1 MIFSIFVINK
11 SQIKHERKIDM
22 KNRILS
28 IILVMAMVLSMTAS
42 LGVSAAEIE
51 TAGGASAKEAVK
63 VDLNTKYVVDVD
75 ATLVADYFSFSADD
89 DGFYEVIGIA
99 NKDLYKI
106 EILSAAERVLASG
119 TFYRDENV
127 LGEKLQGGEEYL
139 IRITYNGY
147 GKPEE
152 NDRYFFEINYK
163 RDDIGDKIEEAKELS
178 LGRKID
184 TELEGADDVDW
195 FTYTND
201 SSESKTVTIAFAN
214 NTGSGKWYYFCN
226 ESEDE
231 IEIVGYNGW
240 ENTKGY
246 TREVD
251 ITLESGQQ
259 VFLKIWFEHENRYVI
274 GDNEYYVKVTE
285 KQCEHKKT
293 SRNNK
298 VTEYEEIRGDE
309 NYHYIIKYYDEICDE
324 CKEVVK
330 KRVQES
336 KYTERH
342 NFSGSYCTSC
352 DYEKAEEPVK
362 DESTYTPPTTTS
374 TTPSY
379 SEDSLD
385 NNNDYSDI
393 FEDVRFTDGAQININ
408 YKIDVIVLINLGIL
422 AGYPDGSIRPK
433 NTLTRAEA
441 AKLIYILNVGE
452 DDNGTG
458 YANAN
463 YFNDVDANAKWAKG
477 YINYCYQ
484 KGIVSGIGKGK
495 FDPNGKLKYAEFAK
509 MLAVSLGCNADKEGF
524 KGSNWMANV
533 VARSIDAGLFDGWAG
548 DPSGAASR
556 EVICKFIVN
565 ALRAPVYRYDDQG
578 NGSQI
583 ADWWTG
589 EYNITLGEELG
600 IISDTEIWEEYD
612 RLTD

>member
-1 MIFSIFVINK
+1 MMVSMVPFS
-11 SQIKHERKIDM
+11 S
-22 KNRILS
+22 
-28 IILVMAMVLSMTAS
+28 
-42 LGVSAAEIE
+42 VSAAEVE
-51 TAGGASAKEAVK
+51 VTGGSSAKEAAK
-63 VDLNTKYVVDVD
+63 VDLNTKYVVDVE

-89 DGFYEVIGIA
+89 DGFYEVIAVA

-152 NDRYFFEINYK
+152 SDRYFFEINYK

-184 TELEGADDVDW
+184 TELEGTDDVDW

-201 SSESKTVTIAFAN
+201 SSESKTVTVAFAN
-214 NTGSGKWYYFCN
+214 NTGLGKWYYFCN

-274 GDNEYYVKVTE
+274 GDNEYYVLVTE

-324 CKEVVK
+324 CKETVK
-330 KRVQES
+330 SRVQES

-342 NFSGSYCTSC
+342 NFSGGYCTSC
-352 DYEKAEEPVK
+352 DYEKAEDPVK
-362 DESTYTPPTTTS
+362 DEPTYTPPTTTPS
-374 TTPSY
+374 TPSY

-385 NNNDYSDI
+385 NNDYSDI

-452 DDNGTG
+452 DDNGIG

-484 KGIVSGIGKGK
+484 KGIVSGVGKGK

-533 VARSIDAGLFDGWAG
+533 VARSIDVGLFNDWVG

-556 EVICKFIVN
+556 EVVCKFIVN
-565 ALRAPVYRYDDQG
+565 ALRAPVYRYYSSDPYDF
-578 NGSQI
+578 GSQLTM
-583 ADWWTG
+583 DG
-589 EYNITLGEELG
+589 SEFNYTLGEHLG

-612 RLTD
+612 RLAD